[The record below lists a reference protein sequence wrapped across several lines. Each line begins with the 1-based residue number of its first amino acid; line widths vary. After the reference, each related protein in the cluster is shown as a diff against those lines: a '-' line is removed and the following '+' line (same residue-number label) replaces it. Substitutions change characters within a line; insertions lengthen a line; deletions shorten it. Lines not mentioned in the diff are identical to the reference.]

1 VLNAV
6 PFFTLRGR
14 ETSVWQSAIS
24 DLEPSFSSNFY
35 KGEFMITVKYK
46 KRYGFMKFVGD
57 VLMTCLTGGFWLI
70 WIFVREMR
78 SR

>member
-1 VLNAV
+1 MAFL
-6 PFFTLRGR
+6 FRL
-14 ETSVWQSAIS
+14 S
-24 DLEPSFSSNFY
+24 
-35 KGEFMITVKYK
+35 KGEIMITVKYK